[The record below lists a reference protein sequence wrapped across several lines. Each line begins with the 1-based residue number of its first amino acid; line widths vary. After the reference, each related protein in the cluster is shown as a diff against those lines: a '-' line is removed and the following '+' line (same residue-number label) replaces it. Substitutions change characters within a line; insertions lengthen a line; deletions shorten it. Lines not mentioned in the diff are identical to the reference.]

1 MAPEAPSPPQN
12 HEGRPV
18 SATDMA
24 PPSADFVRPDGQEK
38 VTGAGRY
45 TADLTMTG
53 QAHAKFRYADHP
65 HARIV
70 RIDTSKAEALP
81 GVVAVMTQV
90 DLPDVRFGG
99 FVQDRTLF
107 AKDVVRFEGE
117 IVAGVAALSEDT
129 ATRAAQ
135 LIDVE
140 YEPLPAVSDFV
151 AAMEPGAPLIH
162 PDLAGYDKDEN
173 IVADGNTMA
182 YHTIVKGDADAAM
195 AGAEVVVKG
204 RYVSDSSQGV
214 PIEPRAVVAQWQGD
228 EVTIWSSTQVPY
240 AARSGVAQTLQI
252 PEANVRIVVPLLGG
266 GFGAKCDLHFEAQ
279 VAALA
284 RAAKRPVKLVFSRRE
299 EFVAIAQRREGIA
312 MEFETGVTREGRI
325 VARKARL
332 VLDKGAYCGEGGFLG
347 QMAAMHACG
356 PYVIDNVFV
365 EAHLN
370 YTNNQPSGSVRA
382 PTAPQVCW
390 GLEQH
395 MDEVAR
401 AIDMDP
407 VELRRRTLIE
417 EGAEGPTRQVFDEI
431 GMKQTL
437 ERAVEMIGYGR
448 ELPDDEA
455 IGIAVGWWP
464 CMPAPSGAYVHL
476 NGDGSGTIVTGAQE
490 NGSGAV
496 MAMPLFVAQELGME
510 PEDFTILYQDTAA
523 ANWDMGSCGSQTTF
537 NSGRAILAAAADV
550 RDQLLRAAADE
561 LEADREDLELV
572 DGAVRV
578 KGSPDRSVTIG
589 DLAGAG
595 TIHGKGSGEVPDAP
609 AGDTGGCVGRV
620 GNETFLAPQLITQAA
635 HVKVDGDTGVVRVLK
650 VAAAHDS
657 GVILN
662 RAGADGQVTGGV
674 VMGVGLALSE
684 GTMLDDD
691 GRQRNPALLDYK
703 LVTCADAPEIEVDW
717 IQIPTKGAGPRGSK
731 GVGEPPQVPTAAAI
745 ANGIS
750 QVLGTQVRQMP
761 MTPERVWEA
770 SRAVRS

>member
-1 MAPEAPSPPQN
+1 M
-12 HEGRPV
+12 
-18 SATDMA
+18 
-24 PPSADFVRPDGQEK
+24 
-38 VTGAGRY
+38 
-45 TADLTMTG
+45 
-53 QAHAKFRYADHP
+53 
-65 HARIV
+65 
-70 RIDTSKAEALP
+70 
-81 GVVAVMTQV
+81 
-90 DLPDVRFGG
+90 
-99 FVQDRTLF
+99 
-107 AKDVVRFEGE
+107 
-117 IVAGVAALSEDT
+117 
-129 ATRAAQ
+129 
-135 LIDVE
+135 
-140 YEPLPAVSDFV
+140 
-151 AAMEPGAPLIH
+151 
-162 PDLAGYDKDEN
+162 
-173 IVADGNTMA
+173 ADGNTMA
-182 YHTIVKGDADAAM
+182 YSTIVKGDADAAM
-195 AGAEVVVKG
+195 ARADVVVKG
-204 RYVSDSSQGV
+204 RYVSDASQGV

-240 AARSGVAQTLQI
+240 AARAGVAQTLQI

-312 MEFETGVTREGRI
+312 MEFETGVMRDGRI
-325 VARKARL
+325 VARKAKL

-417 EGAEGPTRQVFDEI
+417 AGAEGPTRQVFDEI

-455 IGIAVGWWP
+455 IGVAVGLV
-464 CMPAPSGAYVHL
+464 AVHAGAIGGLRPHQRRRERHDRDRRAGERQRRRD
-476 NGDGSGTIVTGAQE
+476 GD
-490 NGSGAV
+490 
-496 MAMPLFVAQELGME
+496 
-510 PEDFTILYQDTAA
+510 
-523 ANWDMGSCGSQTTF
+523 
-537 NSGRAILAAAADV
+537 ADV
-550 RDQLLRAAADE
+550 RGRGARHAARGLHDPVPGHRRGELGHGLVRLADDVQQRTRDPRRRGRRARAAARCRRRRARGRPRGPGARRRSGAGE
-561 LEADREDLELV
+561 GLARPVGVDRRSRRRRHDPREGLGR
-572 DGAVRV
+572 GAR
-578 KGSPDRSVTIG
+578 GARPVTP
-589 DLAGAG
+589 AGA
-595 TIHGKGSGEVPDAP
+595 SG
-609 AGDTGGCVGRV
+609 RL

-635 HVKVDGDTGVVRVLK
+635 HVKVDRATGVVRVLK

-662 RAGADGQVTGGV
+662 RRGADGQVTGGV

-717 IQIPTKGAGPRGSK
+717 IQIPAKGAGPRGSK

-745 ANGIS
+745 ANAIS
-750 QVLGTQVRQMP
+750 KVLGTQVRQLP
-761 MTPERVWEA
+761 MTPERVWAVAHGEV
-770 SRAVRS
+770 RA